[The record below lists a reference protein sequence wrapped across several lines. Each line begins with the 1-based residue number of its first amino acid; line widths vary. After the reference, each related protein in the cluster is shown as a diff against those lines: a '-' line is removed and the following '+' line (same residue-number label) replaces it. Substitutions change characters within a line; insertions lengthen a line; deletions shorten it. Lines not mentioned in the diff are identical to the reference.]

1 MRDEPLG
8 SQEPGALGL
17 PTAQSCR
24 ERAEI
29 RQGGLSPKNPGLG
42 RGRLMAQLKGAAP
55 KLAEVMGSISTH
67 ALGQDLGPVSG
78 KCIST

>member
-29 RQGGLSPKNPGLG
+29 RQGRLSPGNPGLG
-42 RGRLMAQLKGAAP
+42 RGEVNGTAQRGCSKAG
-55 KLAEVMGSISTH
+55 
-67 ALGQDLGPVSG
+67 
-78 KCIST
+78 